1 MTALVRGVSTQ
12 GRDGRVGSD
21 FKREYVV
28 TYFVVTDDPDDGP
41 QQIIDADGVPNFGD
55 RYTLGND
62 NDMFALANEISVTQR
77 ESPEEWEVQVVYKTI
92 SFAGGT
98 PGSGASPT
106 DMSPRISASTR
117 TRSVVIPGR
126 YQDPRNSSPD
136 TGFDLGVHNSAGQHF
151 DPPPEI
157 EIDEPVL
164 VIRRN
169 VRTVDW
175 PFIMSITNAV
185 NEFPFFGCPARTLK
199 FSTPSIESAV
209 DSVTGEYWI
218 LNYSLVYKY
227 DTWDVQILNRGT
239 YYLTTVVSPSD
250 FQTPE
255 EFEDAKRGDGYY
267 GLLKI
272 DGTALNTDDDDWR
285 GKYKP
290 DGTGDKP
297 TFQRFR
303 VYREV
308 NFATLG
314 II

>member
-1 MTALVRGVSTQ
+1 MTATVRGVSSQ

-28 TYFVVTDDPDDGP
+28 TYLVHTTDSDDGP
-41 QQIIDADGVPNFGD
+41 QQIIDAPGVPNFGD

-62 NDMFALANEISVTQR
+62 DDMFALAQDISVTQR
-77 ESPEEWEVQVVYKTI
+77 DSPDEWEVQVTYKTI
-92 SFAGGT
+92 SFAGT
-98 PGSGASPT
+98 SPGGGASPT
-106 DMSPRISASTR
+106 DMAPKITASTR
-117 TRSVVIPGR
+117 SRSIVIPGR
-126 YQDPRNSSPD
+126 YQDPKNASPD
-136 TGFDLGVHNSAGQHF
+136 VGYDLGVHNSAGQHF
-151 DPPPEI
+151 DPPPEL

-164 VIRRN
+164 SIRRN
-169 VRTVDW
+169 MRTIDW

-185 NEFPFFGCPARTLK
+185 NESSFFGCPPRTLK

-227 DTWDVQILNRGT
+227 DTWDVQVLNRGT
-239 YYLTTVVSPSD
+239 YYV
-250 FQTPE
+250 PE
-255 EFEDAKRGDGYY
+255 DGASAHQPLGFEEEDGNGFY

-272 DGTALNTDDDDWR
+272 DGTALNNADTAWR

-290 DGTGDKP
+290 DGTGDPP

-308 NFATLG
+308 DFNSLG
-314 II
+314 IL

>member
-1 MTALVRGVSTQ
+1 MAVTVRGVSTQ

-28 TYFVVTDDPDDGP
+28 TYLVTTTDASDGP
-41 QQIIDADGVPNFGD
+41 QQIIDADGIPNFGD
-55 RYTLGND
+55 RYEIGND
-62 NDMFALANEISVTQR
+62 GDMFALAQDISVTQR
-77 ESPEEWEVQVVYKTI
+77 DTPTEWEVVVTYRTI

-98 PGSGASPT
+98 PGASSPT

-117 TRSVVIPGR
+117 SRSVVIPGR
-126 YQDPRNSSPD
+126 YSDPRNASPD
-136 TGFDLGVHNSAGQHF
+136 VGFDLGVHNSAGQHF
-151 DPPPEI
+151 DPAPEI

-164 VIRRN
+164 QVRRN
-169 VRTVDW
+169 MRTIDW

-185 NEFPFFGCPARTLK
+185 NSTTFFGCPPRTLK
-199 FSTPSIESAV
+199 FSTPTIESAV

-218 LNYSLVYKY
+218 LNYSLLYKY

-255 EFEDAKRGDGYY
+255 EFEDAKKGNPFY

-272 DGTALNTDDDDWR
+272 DGTALNNSDDDWR

-290 DGTGDKP
+290 DGTGDPP

-308 NFATLG
+308 DFNTLG
-314 II
+314 IL